1 MVYANMLK
9 GITMEI
15 TENDEMGKQILN
27 IVKSVTK
34 ERKKKSKSSHDEN
47 LDKLTE
53 LIFEAIKRSYNDH

>member
-47 LDKLTE
+47 LDR
-53 LIFEAIKRSYNDH
+53 IDF